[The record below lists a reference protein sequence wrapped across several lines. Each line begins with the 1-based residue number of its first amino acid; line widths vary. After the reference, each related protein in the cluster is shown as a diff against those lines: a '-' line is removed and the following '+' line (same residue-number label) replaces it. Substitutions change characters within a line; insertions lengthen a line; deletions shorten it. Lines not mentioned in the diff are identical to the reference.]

1 MTELASAGAPG
12 GAALARGL
20 DELRRHAWTPAFA
33 SLSQADRESVLDG
46 RALGAL
52 AEAAWFTGQANLAI
66 DVKERA
72 FRVHQAEG
80 DPVSAAGLALDLAR
94 DYGFQQQYSIAAGWL
109 HRAERLLEAQD
120 ETFVNGYLALCRSDA
135 ARLEG
140 SINEALAFAE
150 EAVAIAGRT
159 GHADL
164 SASAMTALGML
175 KIAMGSRSEGFALM
189 EEAATSALSGEL
201 SAFMTGVTFCGM
213 ISACRDLT
221 DYRRAVEW
229 TQATERWCQRQSVEG
244 FPGICRIHRAEVVAL
259 QGSWQRAEAELR
271 QATEELVAFN
281 ATPPRADGF
290 YALGEIRLRMGDLA
304 GAKEALRSA
313 NALGRTPQP
322 ALALVRLAEGK
333 VEAASA
339 AIATAI
345 EEAPWDHLSRTRLL
359 PAQVEIAIAAGD
371 VVLARSAAEEFG
383 RIVEA
388 DATPALE
395 ATRHETVGR
404 VRLAEGEVASAAR
417 ELRMAIRA
425 WRDVGAPYE
434 VARAQALLARG
445 LRTLGDGDA
454 ADLELES
461 ALEEF
466 RRLGAR
472 LDEEAAEAELAA
484 VVARRAVPVHAH
496 RTFLFTDIVGSTT
509 LAGALGDAAW
519 ERLLGWH
526 DETLRAHFAKSGG
539 EVVKS
544 TGDGFFAAFRGAREA
559 LDCAAAIQRALE
571 EHRRSSGFAPPV
583 RMGLHT
589 AEAVQRGSDYS
600 GVGVHVAARVADLAG
615 AGEIDRERG
624 DTACGRPQPWP
635 RPPRGVIER
644 GRGTGLDRVGGLD
657 LGNRRGAPSR

>member
-1 MTELASAGAPG
+1 VTELASAGAPG

-20 DELRRHAWTPAFA
+20 EELQRHAWTPAFE
-33 SLSQADRESVLDG
+33 SLSQADREG
-46 RALGAL
+46 ALGARDLVAL
-52 AEAAWFTGQANLAI
+52 AEAAWFTGQGDLAI
-66 DVKERA
+66 AVKERTFGA
-72 FRVHQAEG
+72 YQAEG

-94 DYGFQQQYSIAAGWL
+94 DYGFKQQHSIAAGWL
-109 HRAERLLEAQD
+109 HRAERLLEGRD
-120 ETFVNGYLALCRSDA
+120 ETFAHGYLALCRSDA

-140 SINEALAFAE
+140 SISEAVARAE

-159 GHADL
+159 GQPDL
-164 SASAMTALGML
+164 RASALTALGML
-175 KIAMGSRSEGFALM
+175 KIAMGARSEGFALM
-189 EEAATSALSGEL
+189 EEAATAALSGEL

-213 ISACRDLT
+213 ISACRDMT
-221 DYRRAVEW
+221 DYRRAAEW

-244 FPGICRIHRAEVVAL
+244 FPGICRVHRAEVVAL
-259 QGSWQRAEAELR
+259 QGAWQRAEAELR
-271 QATEELVAFN
+271 QATDELMAFN

-304 GAKEALRSA
+304 GATEALRSA
-313 NALGRTPQP
+313 HALGRTPQP

-333 VEAASA
+333 GQAALA

-345 EEAPWDHLSRTRLL
+345 EEASWDHLSRTRLL
-359 PAQVEIAIAAGD
+359 PAQVEIAVAAGD
-371 VVLARSAAEEFG
+371 LVLARSAAEEFG

-404 VRLAEGEVASAAR
+404 VLLADGEAASAAR

-445 LRTLGDGDA
+445 LRSSGDRDA
-454 ADLELES
+454 ADLELEL

-472 LDEEAAEAELAA
+472 LDAEVAEAELAA
-484 VVARRAVPVHAH
+484 AAARREVPVQAH

-526 DETLRAHFAKSGG
+526 DETLRGLVAKGGG

-544 TGDGFFAAFRGAREA
+544 TGDGFFVAFGGAREA
-559 LDCAAAIQRALE
+559 LECAAAIQRALE

-615 AGEIDRERG
+615 AGEIIASVE
-624 DTACGRPQPWP
+624 TWQAAGRIPGPDVHEVSLKGVAGLVSIASVPW
-635 RPPRGVIER
+635 
-644 GRGTGLDRVGGLD
+644 T
-657 LGNRRGAPSR
+657 

>member
-1 MTELASAGAPG
+1 
-12 GAALARGL
+12 LARGL
-20 DELRRHAWTPAFA
+20 EELQRHAWTPAFE
-33 SLSQADRESVLDG
+33 SLSQADREVE
-46 RALGAL
+46 LGAGDLVAL
-52 AEAAWFTGQANLAI
+52 AEAAWFTGQGDLAI
-66 DVKERA
+66 TVKERT
-72 FRVHQAEG
+72 FRAYQDEG
-80 DPVSAAGLALDLAR
+80 DPVSAAGIALDLAR
-94 DYGFQQQYSIAAGWL
+94 DYGFKQQHSIAAGWL
-109 HRAERLLEAQD
+109 HRAERLLEGRD
-120 ETFVNGYLALCRSDA
+120 ETFVHGYLALCRSDA
-135 ARLEG
+135 ARLDG
-140 SINEALAFAE
+140 SINLALTFAE
-150 EAVAIAGRT
+150 EAVAIAGRS
-159 GHADL
+159 GEPDL
-164 SASAMTALGML
+164 KASAMTALGML

-213 ISACRDLT
+213 ISACRDMT
-221 DYRRAVEW
+221 DYRRAAEW

-244 FPGICRIHRAEVVAL
+244 FPGICRVHRAEVVAL
-259 QGSWQRAEAELR
+259 QGSWQRAEAELQ
-271 QATEELVAFN
+271 QATVELMAFN

-313 NALGRTPQP
+313 HALGRPPQP

-333 VEAASA
+333 VAAASA

-359 PAQVEIAIAAGD
+359 PAQVEIAVAAGD
-371 VVLARSAAEEFG
+371 LALARSAAEEFG

-404 VRLAEGEVASAAR
+404 VLLAEGEAASAAR
-417 ELRMAIRA
+417 ELRMALRA

-445 LRTLGDGDA
+445 LRSLGDGDA

-461 ALEEF
+461 SLEEF
-466 RRLGAR
+466 QRLGAR
-472 LDEEAAEAELAA
+472 LDAGAAEAELAA
-484 VVARRAVPVHAH
+484 AAARHEVPVQTH
-496 RTFLFTDIVGSTT
+496 RTFLFTDIVGSTA
-509 LAGALGDAAW
+509 LAGALGDTAW

-526 DETLRAHFAKSGG
+526 DETLRALFLNGGG

-544 TGDGFFAAFRGAREA
+544 TGDGFFVAFDGAPEA

-571 EHRRSSGFAPPV
+571 EHRRSTGYAPPV

-615 AGEIDRERG
+615 PGEIIATR
-624 DTACGRPQPWP
+624 DTLEAA
-635 RPPRGVIER
+635 
-644 GRGTGLDRVGGLD
+644 GRGPGIDSREVKLKGVTGAVSV
-657 LGNRRGAPSR
+657 ASVHWA

>member
-20 DELRRHAWTPAFA
+20 EELRKHAWTPAFE
-33 SLSQADRESVLDG
+33 SLSQADREGVLTARD
-46 RALGAL
+46 LEAL
-52 AEAAWFTGQANLAI
+52 AEAAWFTGQADLAI

-72 FRVHQAEG
+72 FRAHQAEG
-80 DPVSAAGLALDLAR
+80 DPVSAAGIALDLAR
-94 DYGFQQQYSIAAGWL
+94 DHSFKQQHSIAGGWI
-109 HRAERLLEAQD
+109 HRAERLLEGQP
-120 ETFVNGYLALCRSDA
+120 ETFVHGYLALCRSEIA
-135 ARLEG
+135 HQSG
-140 SINEALAFAE
+140 SISEAVAQAE
-150 EAVAIAGRT
+150 EAVAIAERT
-159 GHADL
+159 GHSDL
-164 SASAMTALGML
+164 RASAMTALGML

-189 EEAATSALSGEL
+189 EEAATAALSGEL
-201 SAFMTGVTFCGM
+201 SAFMTGVTFCSM

-221 DYRRAVEW
+221 DYRRAAEW

-244 FPGICRIHRAEVVAL
+244 FPGICRVHRAEVAAI
-259 QGSWQRAEAELR
+259 QGSWERAEAELR
-271 QATEELVAFN
+271 QATIELEAFN

-304 GAKEALRSA
+304 GATDALRSA
-313 NALGRTPQP
+313 HALGRTPQP
-322 ALALVRLAEGK
+322 ALGLVRLAEGK
-333 VEAASA
+333 VAAASA
-339 AIATAI
+339 AIATAL
-345 EEAPWDHLSRTRLL
+345 EEASWDHLSRTRLL
-359 PAQVEIAIAAGD
+359 PARVEIAVAAGD
-371 VVLARSAAEEFG
+371 LSLARSTAEEFG

-404 VRLAEGEVASAAR
+404 VLLAEGEAVAAAR
-417 ELRMAIRA
+417 ELRMAIRG

-434 VARAQALLARG
+434 VARAQALLARA
-445 LRTLGDGDA
+445 LRTLGDADA

-472 LDEEAAEAELAA
+472 LDAEPAEAELAA
-484 VVARRAVPVHAH
+484 ATARRDVPVQAH

-519 ERLLGWH
+519 EHLLAWH
-526 DETLRAHFAKSGG
+526 DATLRALVAAGGG
-539 EVVKS
+539 EIVKS
-544 TGDGFFAAFRGAREA
+544 TGDGFFVAFEGAREA

-615 AGEIDRERG
+615 PGEIVASRE
-624 DTACGRPQPWP
+624 TLEAAGRASGADL
-635 RPPRGVIER
+635 REVSLKGV
-644 GRGTGLDRVGGLD
+644 TGAVSV
-657 LGNRRGAPSR
+657 ASVAWA

>member
-1 MTELASAGAPG
+1 VTELASAGAPG

-20 DELRRHAWTPAFA
+20 EELQRHAWTPAFE
-33 SLSQADRESVLDG
+33 SLSQADREG
-46 RALGAL
+46 ALGARDLVAL
-52 AEAAWFTGQANLAI
+52 AEAAWFTGQGDLAI
-66 DVKERA
+66 AVKERTFGA
-72 FRVHQAEG
+72 YQAEG

-94 DYGFQQQYSIAAGWL
+94 DYGFKQQHSIAAGWL
-109 HRAERLLEAQD
+109 HRAERLLEGRD
-120 ETFVNGYLALCRSDA
+120 ETFAHGYLALCRSDA

-140 SINEALAFAE
+140 SISEAVARAE

-159 GHADL
+159 GQPDL
-164 SASAMTALGML
+164 RASALTALGML
-175 KIAMGSRSEGFALM
+175 KIAMGARSEGFALM
-189 EEAATSALSGEL
+189 EEAATAALSGEL

-213 ISACRDLT
+213 ISACRDMT
-221 DYRRAVEW
+221 DYRRAAEW

-244 FPGICRIHRAEVVAL
+244 FPGICRVHRAEVVAL
-259 QGSWQRAEAELR
+259 QGAWQRAEAELR
-271 QATEELVAFN
+271 QATDELMAFN

-304 GAKEALRSA
+304 GATEALRSA
-313 NALGRTPQP
+313 HALGRTPQP

-333 VEAASA
+333 VQAALA

-345 EEAPWDHLSRTRLL
+345 EEASWDHLSRTRLL
-359 PAQVEIAIAAGD
+359 PAQVEIAVAAGD
-371 VVLARSAAEEFG
+371 LVLARSAAEEFG

-404 VRLAEGEVASAAR
+404 VLLADGEAASAAR

-445 LRTLGDGDA
+445 LRSSGDRDA
-454 ADLELES
+454 ADLELEL

-472 LDEEAAEAELAA
+472 LDAEVAEAELAA
-484 VVARRAVPVHAH
+484 AAARREVPVQAH

-526 DETLRAHFAKSGG
+526 DETLRGLVAKGGG

-544 TGDGFFAAFRGAREA
+544 TGDGFFVAFGGAREA
-559 LDCAAAIQRALE
+559 LECAAAIQRALE

-615 AGEIDRERG
+615 AGEIIASVE
-624 DTACGRPQPWP
+624 TWQAAGRIPGPDVHEVSLKGVAGLVSIASVPW
-635 RPPRGVIER
+635 
-644 GRGTGLDRVGGLD
+644 T
-657 LGNRRGAPSR
+657 